1 MNYVLSIQVK
11 MVRTMSKEET
21 MSKEQ
26 ASSNTSEKNQRF
38 DELRVEIDDLDKSL
52 VQLIAKRLQVTKE
65 IGEIK
70 SDLDLALYH
79 PEREAELIDNKRA
92 YAKSVGL
99 EPNLIEDVIRR
110 IIRDSYKS
118 QNAQRTYDKNNEQKN
133 ILVVGGN
140 GQFGQLFVD
149 LFRKNGENVT
159 VFEKQD
165 SLQSKENIRNLKQA
179 DLVLISVPI
188 NVTEIVIKQ
197 LAKTLT
203 ELNPKCVLADVTSIK
218 NKPVE
223 EMLAQH
229 QGPVVGLHPMF
240 GPDIETFAKQTVA
253 VCHGR
258 QKSEYQWLLDLLD
271 KKGFNLVD
279 VEAKT
284 HDDLM
289 SIIQVLRHLST
300 VAYGN
305 HLRHED
311 IDLGK
316 ILELSSPIYRLEL
329 IMVGRLFAQDPVL
342 YSDIIFSDKNN
353 VKMIKRFIDRISETL
368 SFVENGDKE
377 SFIQSF
383 NQTKE
388 WFGEFAD
395 KFLSESHQLIAKA
408 GDSGGGI

>member
-1 MNYVLSIQVK
+1 MTEKSSDNIKLS
-11 MVRTMSKEET
+11 ET
-21 MSKEQ
+21 K
-26 ASSNTSEKNQRF
+26 SNETGQGF
-38 DELRVEIDDLDKSL
+38 DHLRDEIDRIDKSL
-52 VQLIAKRLQVTKE
+52 VKLIAQRLKVTKE

-70 SDLDLALYH
+70 SDLGLALYH
-79 PEREAELIDNKRA
+79 PEREAELIKNKRS
-92 YAKSVGL
+92 YAKELGL
-99 EPNLIEDVIRR
+99 SPDLIEDVIRR

-118 QNAQRTYDKNNEQKN
+118 QNAQRAISSKSESKE
-133 ILVVGGN
+133 IVIVGGR
-140 GQFGQLFVD
+140 GQLGKLFGD
-149 LFRKNGENVT
+149 LFEKNGDKISVI
-159 VFEKQD
+159 EKQD
-165 SLQSKENIRNLKQA
+165 HLNSEECLAKLKKA

-188 NVTEIVIKQ
+188 NVTLSVIEKV
-197 LAKTLT
+197 AKV
-203 ELNPKCVLADVTSIK
+203 LNIHNPNCILADVTSIK
-218 NKPVE
+218 NQPVQ
-223 EMLAQH
+223 EMLSQH
-229 QGPVVGLHPMF
+229 QGAVVGLHPMF

-258 QKSEYQWLLDLLD
+258 LKENYQWLLDLLS
-271 KKGFNLVD
+271 KKGINLVD

-311 IDLGK
+311 IDLNK

-329 IMVGRLFAQDPVL
+329 IMVGRLFAQDPIL

-353 VKMIKRFIDRISETL
+353 IKMIKRFIERISETL
-368 SFVENGDKE
+368 PFVENDDKQ

-383 NQTKE
+383 NETKE

-395 KFLSESHQLIAKA
+395 KFAKESNHLIAKA
-408 GDSGGGI
+408 GDGGGIL